1 MPRRLLGICTY
12 TIAAAIILGQGGCA
26 RSRQI
31 VATVKNAF
39 EAEGA
44 RQLRC

>member
-1 MPRRLLGICTY
+1 MPRRLFEILSCIIATALILGHRICTS
-12 TIAAAIILGQGGCA
+12 
-26 RSRQI
+26 SRQI

-39 EAEGA
+39 EAEWA

>member
-1 MPRRLLGICTY
+1 MPRRLFGVFSC
-12 TIAAAIILGQGGCA
+12 TIATALILGESGCA

-39 EAEGA
+39 GTEWV

>member
-1 MPRRLLGICTY
+1 MPRRLFEIFSC
-12 TIAAAIILGQGGCA
+12 TIAAVLILGQSGCA

-39 EAEGA
+39 EAEWA